1 MAKTNVPRDVAI
13 RFQEERSYSAPARWA
28 NWGLVAG
35 MVISKEGRTGR
46 KLVLGSPGFGYLLA
60 EQHFPESKRAVRIM
74 KRPCASWS
82 ESSCGLGGETELKH
96 PESF

>member
-1 MAKTNVPRDVAI
+1 MAKTNMPRDVAI
-13 RFQEERSYSAPARWA
+13 CFQEERSYPAPVRWA

-60 EQHFPESKRAVRIM
+60 AFP
-74 KRPCASWS
+74 
-82 ESSCGLGGETELKH
+82 
-96 PESF
+96 

>member
-1 MAKTNVPRDVAI
+1 MGKLGAGRGDGDIKGGTNWQEASAGEPR
-13 RFQEERSYSAPARWA
+13 
-28 NWGLVAG
+28 L
-35 MVISKEGRTGR
+35 
-46 KLVLGSPGFGYLLA
+46 FGYLLA